1 MAEIAYWEAIR
12 RAHDEELQN
21 DPMVIAM
28 GEDIGIAGG
37 TYKATLGLF
46 DKYGPERII
55 DTPISENSYTGIGI
69 GASMAGMRPIIEIM
83 SINFALLALDTLINA
98 AAKIRYMSGGRAQC
112 PIVMRTP
119 GGTAHQLAAQHS
131 ARLARL
137 FMSTSGLRVVT
148 PRGPLD
154 AYGMLKSAVR
164 CNDPVIII
172 EHESMYNLKEEV
184 PDGEIFRPLEGA
196 EIVREGE
203 DITLIGYNFSVHLC
217 LEAAR
222 RLEEND
228 GISAEVID
236 LRALKPIDRETIRRS
251 VEKTHRIVIAEEDEA
266 PVGVGSEIMAGVME
280 DCFFALDS
288 QPIRIH
294 ASDTPVPYNAK
305 MEKAAIPDAD
315 DVYEG
320 ALKALGKT

>member
-12 RAHDEELQN
+12 RAHDEELAN

-28 GEDIGIAGG
+28 GEDIGVAGG
-37 TYKATLGLF
+37 TYKATSGLWQ
-46 DKYGPERII
+46 KYGDARIV

-83 SINFALLALDTLINA
+83 SINFALLALDTIVNA

-112 PIVMRTP
+112 PIVLRTP

-131 ARLARL
+131 ARLARM

-148 PRGPLD
+148 PRGPID

-172 EHESMYNLKEEV
+172 EHERMYNMKEEV
-184 PDGEIFRPLEGA
+184 PDQEFFRPLEGA
-196 EIVREGE
+196 EVVRSGN
-203 DITLIGYNFSVHLC
+203 DITLIGYNYSVHLC
-217 LEAAR
+217 LAAADK
-222 RLEEND
+222 LAKQ
-228 GISAEVID
+228 GISAEVVD

-251 VEKTHRIVIAEEDEA
+251 VEKTHRVLVAEEDEA
-266 PVGVGSEIMAGVME
+266 AVGVGSEIISIVIE
-280 DCFFALDS
+280 DCFFALDA
-288 QPIRIH
+288 QPMRVH
-294 ASDTPVPYNAK
+294 AADVPVPYNAK
-305 MEKAAIPDAD
+305 LEKAAIPNAD
-315 DVYEG
+315 DVYQG
-320 ALKALGKT
+320 ALKVLGRI